1 MYYSIWLWHT
11 YPSIH
16 SQWIA
21 IYIKLLVRIAL
32 THYLLDGSQYFCWQL
47 FSSAIDGATRIPL
60 HRHAYTIHSTAN
72 GTVSE
77 TNYSGASALT
87 LILSLSRSIYGLLV
101 YPDFLQPLSL
111 AFRLGKAFDRKK
123 PQPKK
128 PLFSRQTMRTM
139 HGWNASIFVLC
150 NFTWTSCNE

>member
-87 LILSLSRSIYGLLV
+87 LILSLSFYLRSIGLPWLLAALV
-101 YPDFLQPLSL
+101 ARIQIRQSVRPKEATTEEAPFLKTNN
-111 AFRLGKAFDRKK
+111 AHNAWME
-123 PQPKK
+123 
-128 PLFSRQTMRTM
+128 RQYIRTLQF
-139 HGWNASIFVLC
+139 HLN
-150 NFTWTSCNE
+150 